1 MNLHDL
7 AALVEVRNHI
17 PVLLNNKNLTTKGD
31 FRVLVNAMNKLDQ
44 QFVEAVKALDY
55 DNLFPPDMRCVT
67 ISSAGDIQ
75 LSLKELPYHTSGYIH
90 VESTK
95 DVMEGVQILSPAN
108 PNATI
113 KLVNEPDLSSSPSGI
128 WEDLDDDIPDE
139 PIETP
144 VNLGPTEVDAFFEDQ
159 KQAMKAETD
168 CLVSLVKGAK
178 DTQEKEDPEAVELA
192 MIANRVKDQKE
203 QLKKQGRS
211 NKRVSKSKED
221 DAKK

>member
-31 FRVLVNAMNKLDQ
+31 FRLLVNAMNKLDQ

-55 DNLFPPDMRCVT
+55 YNLFPQQVRY
-67 ISSAGDIQ
+67 
-75 LSLKELPYHTSGYIH
+75 SLAKEPEVHTSGYIH
-90 VESTK
+90 VESAK
-95 DVMEGVQILSPAN
+95 DVMEGIQILSPAN

-113 KLVNEPDLSSSPSGI
+113 KIVTEDDDLKSSPSGV
-128 WEDLDDDIPDE
+128 WEEDLESDAEIKQTAEDKDFKIFNSAIEPKYNHTMHNDAKTSDDD
-139 PIETP
+139 
-144 VNLGPTEVDAFFEDQ
+144 EVWIAERL
-159 KQAMKAETD
+159 KA
-168 CLVSLVKGAK
+168 
-178 DTQEKEDPEAVELA
+178 
-192 MIANRVKDQKE
+192 QKE